1 MNAEGI
7 LIVYTKSTD
16 LMAIAI
22 YHSHELFLLISGRN
36 ALNLFNWF
44 DLLVDSYEHGN
55 HGAVWLNIQG
65 KLKETIIQLST

>member
-7 LIVYTKSTD
+7 IIVYTKNTD

-22 YHSHELFLLISGRN
+22 YHSHGLFLLISGRH

-44 DLLVDSYEHGN
+44 DLLEDSYEHGN
-55 HGAVWLNIQG
+55 HGAV
-65 KLKETIIQLST
+65 